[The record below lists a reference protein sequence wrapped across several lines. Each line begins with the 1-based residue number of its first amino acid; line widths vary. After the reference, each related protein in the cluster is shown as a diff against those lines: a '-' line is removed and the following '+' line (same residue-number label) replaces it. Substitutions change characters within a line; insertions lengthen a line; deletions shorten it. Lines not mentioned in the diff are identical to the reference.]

1 MPFDLYN
8 APSTF
13 QATMNDTL
21 RPFLQKFI
29 VVFLDDILVYIPFF
43 PSHVKHLEA
52 VLSSLSQGQF
62 LLWKSQ
68 CVFAKNQLN
77 YLGHI
82 VSTQGVSQTLTKIQA
97 MLDWPILAT
106 PTDLHWFLI
115 LTWFYRKFIQGY
127 ATVPAPLTALLCK
140 DQFCWSLEAQHAF
153 QHLKHLRT
161 QAPILATLDFFVPF
175 TLETDGSGMAMGK
188 VLL

>member
-106 PTDLHWFLI
+106 PTDLH
-115 LTWFYRKFIQGY
+115 
-127 ATVPAPLTALLCK
+127 
-140 DQFCWSLEAQHAF
+140 
-153 QHLKHLRT
+153 
-161 QAPILATLDFFVPF
+161 
-175 TLETDGSGMAMGK
+175 
-188 VLL
+188 